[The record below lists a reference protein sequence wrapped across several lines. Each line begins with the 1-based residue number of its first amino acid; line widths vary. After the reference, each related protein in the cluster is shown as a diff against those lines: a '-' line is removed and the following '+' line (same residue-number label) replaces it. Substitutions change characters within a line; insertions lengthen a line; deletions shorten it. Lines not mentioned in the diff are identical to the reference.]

1 VNPTQPTATD
11 TTATTGWTGWTPARI
26 AIGLA
31 LAALAVW
38 AGLRAWSD
46 ILYIAQRDEEASQ
59 VWLVLPIFIWLAW
72 TRRAA
77 IAATAPRFSW
87 LGPLL
92 IAGGL
97 GGSLYGF
104 LNLNQALWHG
114 GAVLALVGSFAT
126 VAGRPLVMRML
137 PALIVLAFWVPVPGM
152 VRQQIAIPLQTA
164 SAAASEFVFTLLGL
178 PVQRTGNI
186 LIYNG
191 QEVAVA
197 EACNGM
203 RMVFALL
210 LVAYAFAFANPLRPS
225 VRALVLV
232 FSPVAAVF
240 CNVLR
245 LVPTV
250 ILYGQSPD
258 KWGPLFHNLAG
269 WGMLLVAFGVL
280 MGSVRL
286 LQWAE
291 VPVMN
296 EGHVP
301 GTPRRTP
308 RPRSPLADDRGRG
321 VAGGVAVVAAAALLV
336 AGGLGFHRFPTASS
350 AAGYHDRVLT
360 LARAAPKT
368 FGPWTGTAQEIPPSA
383 IELLRPNATVSRN
396 FVDDAGAR
404 AGQFLIVQCRDARD
418 LAGHWPPN
426 CYKSSGFTET
436 GRAQTTWD
444 APGLPGVTGVTYR
457 FERASLNGTLAMVV
471 DNFLILPGV
480 GFVPD
485 MAAVRGAGDDPRR
498 RHFGA
503 AQVQVVTRPGLTED
517 QRRAVFAEILAPHAE
532 LLNTIAFPPGLRDD
546 APTAIPTTK

>member
-1 VNPTQPTATD
+1 MTAAPSTPNTPPAAAD
-11 TTATTGWTGWTPARI
+11 AAADSTAQWTAPRI
-26 AIGLA
+26 AIGLVLGL
-31 LAALAVW
+31 LAIW

-77 IAATAPRFSW
+77 IAATKPRFSW
-87 LGPLL
+87 LGPVLVAL
-92 IAGGL
+92 GL

-104 LNLNQALWHG
+104 LNLHQALWHG
-114 GAVLALVGSFAT
+114 GAVLALVGAFAT
-126 VAGRPLVMRML
+126 VAGKPLIVRML

-152 VRQQIAIPLQTA
+152 IRQQIAIPLQTA
-164 SAAASEFVFTLLGL
+164 SAAASAFVFTLIGL
-178 PVQRTGNI
+178 PVERTGNI

-210 LVAYAFAFANPLRPS
+210 LVAYAFAFANPLRPA

-269 WGMLLVAFGVL
+269 WAMLLVAFGVL

-291 VPVMN
+291 VPVMQ
-296 EGHVP
+296 EERKPRPLSPVA
-301 GTPRRTP
+301 GTPPVHR
-308 RPRSPLADDRGRG
+308 AAVQRG
-321 VAGGVAVVAAAALLV
+321 AVAAALAMLV
-336 AGGLGFHRFPTASS
+336 AAGLWTQSYPTAAS
-350 AAGYHDRVLT
+350 ATDYHDRVLK
-360 LARAAPKT
+360 LAGDAPKH
-368 FGPWTGTAQEIPPSA
+368 FGPWTGTPNDIPASA
-383 IELLRPNATVSRN
+383 VELLRPNATVSRN
-396 FVDDAGAR
+396 FVDQAGGR
-404 AGQFLIVQCRDARD
+404 SGQFLVIQCRDARD

-426 CYKSSGFTET
+426 CYPSSGYTET
-436 GRAQTTWD
+436 GRTLTQWQ
-444 APGLPGVTGVTYR
+444 APGLPPISGMNYR
-457 FERASLNGTLAMVV
+457 FERASIHGTLTLVV
-471 DNFLILPGV
+471 DNFLILPGT
-480 GFVPD
+480 GFVPN
-485 MAAVRGAGDDPRR
+485 MAAVRQAGDDPQR

-503 AQVQVVTRPGLTED
+503 AQVQVVTRAGLTED
-517 QRRAVFAEILAPHAE
+517 QRQAIFAEVLAPHAE
-532 LLNTIAFPPGLRDD
+532 LLNTIAFPPALDD
-546 APTAIPTTK
+546 NATAAAEQ